1 MARPCTGRRVS
12 SLVPWGGSEKPET
25 VKVSQD
31 VVNRRRKGGWEGK
44 GAGDGAGEGGKGE
57 GEGAGAGREGE
68 GEGVGEGGEGEGEGR
83 EGEVEEGRR

>member
-31 VVNRRRKGGWEGK
+31 VVTRRGK
-44 GAGDGAGEGGKGE
+44 GDWGGEGGGEGEGEGE
-57 GEGAGAGREGE
+57 GEGAGR
-68 GEGVGEGGEGEGEGR
+68 GVGEGGEGEGEGEGAGGGAGE
-83 EGEVEEGRR
+83 EGEEVEGGRR